1 MGGGLRPRVWGK
13 LGRAAPQ
20 GEGVRGRAARV
31 KGRLVG
37 RIEVHGPIRLRD
49 SSRPCLKHLIK
60 EIPLSYW

>member
-1 MGGGLRPRVWGK
+1 VGEMGKGGCTRRG
-13 LGRAAPQ
+13 
-20 GEGVRGRAARV
+20 GVRGRAARV

-49 SSRPCLKHLIK
+49 SSQPRLKHLTK